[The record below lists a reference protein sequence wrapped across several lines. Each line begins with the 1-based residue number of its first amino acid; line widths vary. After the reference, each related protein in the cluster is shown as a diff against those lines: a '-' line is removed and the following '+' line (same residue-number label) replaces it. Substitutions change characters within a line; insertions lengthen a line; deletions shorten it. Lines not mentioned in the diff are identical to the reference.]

1 MEIVWRPIALED
13 LEQARR
19 YIAEHNPRAA
29 ERLWRRILNSVERLG
44 VLPGLGRPGRVEG
57 TRELVVP
64 RTPYVVAYTVIGDQ
78 VMILSIIHSS
88 QQWPGRF

>member
-1 MEIVWRPIALED
+1 MEIIWRPIALDD

-29 ERLWRRILNSVERLG
+29 ERLWNRILRSIERLAA
-44 VLPGLGRPGRVEG
+44 LPGLGRPGRVEG

-64 RTPYVVAYTVIGDQ
+64 RTPYIVAYTVIGEE

-88 QQWPGRF
+88 RRWPEHF